1 MIVVADTSPIT
12 ALLYINQIHLLKKL
26 YGQIFIPST
35 VVAELNTLVSFGYDL
50 SFLQQENTC
59 IIYKA
64 KDTAFV
70 KELSQHLDAG
80 EAEAIASAKELEAG
94 LLLIDEKIG
103 ARFALAEGIYCK
115 GVVGVLIEAKKEGL
129 IKVLKPLLDDLI
141 LNLKFRLSKKIYS
154 LALQKADEQE

>member
-12 ALLYINQIHLLKKL
+12 ALLYLNQIHLLRTL

-35 VVAELNTLVSFGYDL
+35 VVVELNTLVTFGYDL
-50 SFLQQENTC
+50 SFLQQENTY

-64 KDTAFV
+64 ADTAFV
-70 KELSQHLDAG
+70 KELSEHLDAG
-80 EAEAIASAKELEAG
+80 EAEAIALAKELKAG

-103 ARFALAEGIYCK
+103 ARFAQSEGIYCK
-115 GVVGVLIEAKKEGL
+115 GVVSVLIEAKKEGL
-129 IKVLKPLLDDLI
+129 IKALKPLLDDLI

-154 LALQKADEQE
+154 LALQKANEQE